1 MKLGLHLTKT
11 LLVLGAFS
19 AFAVCSF
26 ADTITLNSS
35 ASETTNN
42 SGSATI
48 NIAKNPGWADPIAGS
63 SWVSYGQT
71 GDPSSEGYFASANGT
86 VVTFYDRFFV
96 GGTPTS
102 GTVNV
107 LADDST
113 SVVLQGVTLF
123 NEASTSGN
131 GYHTCSDFTIGC
143 LAVTEGH
150 IDLTSALSSGWN
162 TLAFSVG
169 QRAGSSFGLDYSG
182 TVDYTAASATPE
194 PGSILLL
201 GTGLA
206 LMGLGAFRRMR
217 SKAPQA

>member
-1 MKLGLHLTKT
+1 MKFALHLTKN

-26 ADTITLNSS
+26 ADTIALSSS
-35 ASETTNN
+35 ASETTND
-42 SGSATI
+42 SGSATV
-48 NIAKNPGWADPIAGS
+48 NIAKNPGWADPIGSS

-71 GDPSSEGYFASANGT
+71 GDPGAPGYFAPANGT
-86 VVTFYDRFFV
+86 VVTFSDRFFV

-102 GTVNV
+102 GNVDV

-113 SVVLQGVTLF
+113 SVTLQGVTLF
-123 NEASTSGN
+123 NEASGSGN
-131 GYHTCSDFTIGC
+131 SYHTCSDFTIGC

-150 IDLTSALSSGWN
+150 IDLSGALTSGWN

-182 TVDYTAASATPE
+182 SVQYSTTAATPE

-201 GTGLA
+201 ATGLG

-217 SKAPQA
+217 TGAQQL